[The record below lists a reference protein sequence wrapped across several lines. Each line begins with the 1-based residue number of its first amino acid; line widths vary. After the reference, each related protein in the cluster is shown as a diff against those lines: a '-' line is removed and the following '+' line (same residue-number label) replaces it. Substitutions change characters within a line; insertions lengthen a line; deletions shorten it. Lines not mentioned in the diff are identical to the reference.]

1 MKCPECD
8 GKLVDYLYNELAPDE
23 RLRMDE
29 HFKSCEYCAKE
40 LAQLQF
46 VSASFQKIKHE
57 EPPSVVHQ
65 RILAHAKD
73 MAPQPRG
80 SWLTQFI
87 FKPAP
92 AAALVLLIAVGIF
105 YYNQQFP
112 ALTGNTAKMTPP
124 AERSS
129 AITPP
134 SPQPMLVTQADSPA
148 SEMRP
153 QDGPDVLQRVTRS
166 LRNDRGTGQIPS
178 IQSQDA
184 LYAIELGNLY
194 FSQGELEK
202 AIATYSIALTMN
214 PNESHTSLIRYQL
227 ALCYKQLNDC
237 SSAVHLLD
245 DIQERFPNY
254 QDMDKVFKMA
264 GDCYLNLEA
273 YDKAET
279 NYTNFI
285 SKFPEKQ
292 SEVVD
297 KLETARKFRR
307 VNLAY

>member
-1 MKCPECD
+1 VKCPECD
-8 GKLVDYLYNELAPDE
+8 GKFVDYLYNELAPDE
-23 RLRMDE
+23 KLRMDE
-29 HFKSCEYCAKE
+29 HFKDCEFCAKE
-40 LAQLQF
+40 LSQLQF
-46 VSASFQKIKHE
+46 VSASFQKLKHQ
-57 EPPSVVHQ
+57 EPPALVHQ

-73 MAPQPRG
+73 MAPQKRG

-92 AAALVLLIAVGIF
+92 VAIVVLLMAVGVL

-112 ALTGNTAKMTPP
+112 SLTENTAKITPP

-129 AITPP
+129 AFTPLA
-134 SPQPMLVTQADSPA
+134 PQPVLVTQADSPVPG
-148 SEMRP
+148 MLP
-153 QDGPDVLQRVTRS
+153 QEEIDVLQRVTRS
-166 LRNDRGTGQIPS
+166 LLNDRGTGQAPS

-184 LYAIELGNLY
+184 LYAIERGNLY

-214 PNESHTSLIRYQL
+214 PNESHTSLLRYQL
-227 ALCYKQLNDC
+227 ALSYKQLNDC
-237 SSAVHLLD
+237 SSAVQVLD
-245 DIQERFPNY
+245 DIQKRFPDY

-285 SKFPEKQ
+285 IKFPDKQ

-297 KLETARKFRR
+297 KLETVRKFQR

>member
-8 GKLVDYLYNELAPDE
+8 GKFVDYLYNELAPDE
-23 RLRMDE
+23 KLRMDE
-29 HFKSCEYCAKE
+29 HFKACAYCAKE
-40 LAQLQF
+40 LSQLQF
-46 VSASFQKIKHE
+46 VSTSFQKLKNQE
-57 EPPSVVHQ
+57 APSLVHQ
-65 RILAHAKD
+65 RILAHSKD
-73 MAPQPRG
+73 MAGQKRG

-92 AAALVLLIAVGIF
+92 ATIMAVFIAMGVF
-105 YYNQQFP
+105 YYNQQSP
-112 ALTGNTAKMTPP
+112 SPTKNTVRITPP
-124 AERSS
+124 LERSS
-129 AITPP
+129 ATTPP
-134 SPQPMLVTQADSPA
+134 VSQPMLVAQADSPA
-148 SEMRP
+148 PGMLP
-153 QDGPDVLQRVTRS
+153 QEGTDVLQRVTRS
-166 LRNDRGTGQIPS
+166 LRNDRGTGQAPS

-214 PNESHTSLIRYQL
+214 PNESYTSLIRYQL
-227 ALCYKQLNDC
+227 ALSYKQLNDC
-237 SSAVHLLD
+237 SSAVQVLD
-245 DIQERFPNY
+245 DIQKRFPDY
-254 QDMDKVFKMA
+254 QDMDKVFMMA

-279 NYTNFI
+279 NYSNFI
-285 SKFPEKQ
+285 SKFPDKQ

-297 KLETARKFRR
+297 KLETARKFRS

>member
-8 GKLVDYLYNELAPDE
+8 EKLVDYLYNELAPDE
-23 RLRMDE
+23 KLRMDE
-29 HFKSCEYCAKE
+29 HFKDCAYCAKE
-40 LAQLQF
+40 LSQLQF
-46 VSASFQKIKHE
+46 VSTAFQQLKHQ
-57 EPPSVVHQ
+57 EPAALVHQ

-73 MAPQPRG
+73 MAPQKRG

-92 AAALVLLIAVGIF
+92 VAIVVLLMAVGLL
-105 YYNQQFP
+105 YYNQPFP
-112 ALTGNTAKMTPP
+112 SLTGNTARIAPP

-129 AITPP
+129 AFTPLA
-134 SPQPMLVTQADSPA
+134 PQPMLVTQADSPA
-148 SEMRP
+148 TGMLP
-153 QDGPDVLQRVTRS
+153 QEETDVLQRVTRS
-166 LRNDRGTGQIPS
+166 LRNDRGIGQVPS

-214 PNESHTSLIRYQL
+214 PNESHTSLLRYQL
-227 ALCYKQLNDC
+227 ALSYKQLNDC
-237 SSAVHLLD
+237 SSAVQVLD
-245 DIQERFPNY
+245 DIQKRFPDY

-279 NYTNFI
+279 NYANFI
-285 SKFPEKQ
+285 SKFPDKQ

-297 KLETARKFRR
+297 KLETARKFQR

>member
-8 GKLVDYLYNELAPDE
+8 GKFVDYLYNELAPE
-23 RLRMDE
+23 EKLRMDE

-40 LAQLQF
+40 LSQLQF
-46 VSASFQKIKHE
+46 VSASFQKLKHQ
-57 EPPSVVHQ
+57 EPPAVVNQ

-73 MAPQPRG
+73 MAPQKRG

-92 AAALVLLIAVGIF
+92 AAAMVLLIAMGVF

-112 ALTGNTAKMTPP
+112 ALTENTARITPP

-129 AITPP
+129 VITPP
-134 SPQPMLVTQADSPA
+134 SPQPMLVTQADSPVPG
-148 SEMRP
+148 MLP
-153 QDGPDVLQRVTRS
+153 QEETDVLSRVTRS
-166 LRNDRGTGQIPS
+166 LLNERGTGQAPS

-184 LYAIELGNLY
+184 LYAIERGNLY

-214 PNESHTSLIRYQL
+214 PNESHTSLLRYQL
-227 ALCYKQLNDC
+227 ALSYKQLNDC

-245 DIQERFPNY
+245 DIQKRFPNY

-285 SKFPEKQ
+285 SKFPDKQ

-297 KLETARKFRR
+297 KLETARKFQR

>member
-23 RLRMDE
+23 KLRMDA
-29 HFKSCEYCAKE
+29 HFKDCAYCAKE
-40 LAQLQF
+40 LSQLQF
-46 VSASFQKIKHE
+46 VSASFQKLKHQ
-57 EPPSVVHQ
+57 EPPALVHQ

-73 MAPQPRG
+73 MAPQKRG

-92 AAALVLLIAVGIF
+92 AAAMVLLIAMGVL

-112 ALTGNTAKMTPP
+112 ALTENTARITPP

-129 AITPP
+129 VITPLA
-134 SPQPMLVTQADSPA
+134 PQPMLVTQADSPVPG
-148 SEMRP
+148 MLP
-153 QDGPDVLQRVTRS
+153 QEETDVLSRVTRS
-166 LRNDRGTGQIPS
+166 LLNERGTGQAPS

-184 LYAIELGNLY
+184 LYAIERGNLY

-214 PNESHTSLIRYQL
+214 PNESHTSLLRYQL
-227 ALCYKQLNDC
+227 ALSYKQLNDC
-237 SSAVHLLD
+237 SSAVQVLD
-245 DIQERFPNY
+245 DIQKRFPNY

-297 KLETARKFRR
+297 KLETVREFQR

>member
-1 MKCPECD
+1 
-8 GKLVDYLYNELAPDE
+8 
-23 RLRMDE
+23 MDE
-29 HFKSCEYCAKE
+29 HFKACEYCAKE
-40 LAQLQF
+40 LSQLQF
-46 VSASFQKIKHE
+46 VSTSFQKIKYQD
-57 EPPSVVHQ
+57 PSSLVHQ
-65 RILAHAKD
+65 RILAHSKD
-73 MAPQPRG
+73 MASQKRG
-80 SWLTQFI
+80 FWLTQFI
-87 FKPAP
+87 FKPAT
-92 AAALVLLIAVGIF
+92 ATIVVLLIAIGIF

-112 ALTGNTAKMTPP
+112 SLTKNTVKIPPP

-134 SPQPMLVTQADSPA
+134 ASQPMLVAQADSPA
-148 SEMRP
+148 PGMLQPEET
-153 QDGPDVLQRVTRS
+153 DVLSRVTRS
-166 LRNDRGTGQIPS
+166 LLNDGGTGQAPS

-184 LYAIELGNLY
+184 LYAFELGNLY

-227 ALCYKQLNDC
+227 ALSYKQLNDC
-237 SSAVHLLD
+237 SSAVQVLD
-245 DIQERFPNY
+245 DIQKRFPNY
-254 QDMDKVFKMA
+254 QDMDKVFMMA

-285 SKFPEKQ
+285 SKFPDKQ

-297 KLETARKFRR
+297 KLETARKFRS
-307 VNLAY
+307 VNASI

>member
-23 RLRMDE
+23 RLKMDE
-29 HFKSCEYCAKE
+29 HFKACEYCAKE
-40 LAQLQF
+40 LSQLQF
-46 VSASFQKIKHE
+46 VSTSFQKLKHQ
-57 EPPSVVHQ
+57 EPPALVHQ

-73 MAPQPRG
+73 MAPQQRG

-92 AAALVLLIAVGIF
+92 AVALVLLIAVGVF

-129 AITPP
+129 AITAPA
-134 SPQPMLVTQADSPA
+134 PQPMLVTQADSPA
-148 SEMRP
+148 SGMLP
-153 QDGPDVLQRVTRS
+153 QEETDVLHRVTRS
-166 LRNDRGTGQIPS
+166 LRNDRGTGQVSS

-184 LYAIELGNLY
+184 LYAIERGNLY

-214 PNESHTSLIRYQL
+214 PSESHRSLIRYQL
-227 ALCYKQLNDC
+227 ALSYKQLNDC

-297 KLETARKFRR
+297 KLETARKFQR

>member
-1 MKCPECD
+1 VKCPECD
-8 GKLVDYLYNELAPDE
+8 EKLVDYLYNELAPDE
-23 RLRMDE
+23 KLRMDA
-29 HFKSCEYCAKE
+29 HFKDCAYCAKE
-40 LAQLQF
+40 LSQLQF
-46 VSASFQKIKHE
+46 VSASFQKLKHQ
-57 EPPSVVHQ
+57 EPPALVHQ
-65 RILAHAKD
+65 RILAHAK
-73 MAPQPRG
+73 G
-80 SWLTQFI
+80 LTQFI

-92 AAALVLLIAVGIF
+92 AAIVVLLIAIGAF
-105 YYNQQFP
+105 YYNQQLP
-112 ALTGNTAKMTPP
+112 SLTENTAKITLP

-129 AITPP
+129 VITPS
-134 SPQPMLVTQADSPA
+134 SPQPMLVTQADSPVPG
-148 SEMRP
+148 MLP
-153 QDGPDVLQRVTRS
+153 QEETDVLSRVTRS
-166 LRNDRGTGQIPS
+166 LLNERGTGQAPS

-184 LYAIELGNLY
+184 LYAIERGNLY

-214 PNESHTSLIRYQL
+214 PNESHTSLLRYQL
-227 ALCYKQLNDC
+227 ALSYKQLNDC
-237 SSAVHLLD
+237 SSAVQVLD
-245 DIQERFPNY
+245 DIQKRFPNY

-297 KLETARKFRR
+297 KLETVREFQR